1 MFAILTLVVLLQ
13 VSTWLQIDRLSGA
26 QQSITTTSFPL
37 LDESQQFARIT
48 AQVLTNT
55 ALLENDLI
63 VEDLTALRAQYL
75 RNEQTANDI
84 LDEIAD
90 KFPDKS
96 ITVAFEANRQA
107 FEQTNDQLFANQFEQ
122 RAQEQGILSLQTVL
136 IAKAKVLEDLLDQ
149 MLVRTTTRLLA
160 EAPRRTDNP
169 TFNPAVLEAY
179 LTFASEVE
187 TLNTLKGNAFGIS
200 NLLGNLPLG
209 GAIDELDKNVRFQ
222 IRSFSQSL
230 ILLRDGPER
239 RTLARTANEI
249 NELLT
254 RPDGLIARLAE
265 NRTSRKEFNRLKR
278 DQADA
283 VKTLDTSADQIVA
296 AVTATFNVDIL
307 RAAGIARSIVF
318 IGLAATGLVI
328 AGILLVNHY
337 VIRRQ
342 ISARFTRLTEDVL
355 AISRGDY
362 ARHIRVAGSD
372 EIGDIARS
380 LDVFKGQAAELQRSN
395 DELERFACV
404 AAHDL
409 RSPLQAIQD
418 LALWTL
424 EDEREN
430 LPAGCIENLELMIKR
445 SSRLSALQTDLLT
458 YAKAS
463 DIDTSV
469 ATFMLRQ
476 EVEKLSDMLDPQNK
490 FNIRLEGDPG
500 TITTY
505 ALPARQILLNL
516 ITNAIK
522 HHDKGEGQIIV
533 RYENNGLAH
542 KLTVEDDGPGI
553 EPRFQEKIFEL
564 FKTLQSRD
572 VVEGSG
578 LGLALVTKLVERLG
592 GTLSVHSEAP
602 GQRGSKFVF
611 EIADLG
617 SASEPEG
624 VAA

>member
-55 ALLENDLI
+55 ALLENDLS

-469 ATFMLRQ
+469 ATFTLRQ